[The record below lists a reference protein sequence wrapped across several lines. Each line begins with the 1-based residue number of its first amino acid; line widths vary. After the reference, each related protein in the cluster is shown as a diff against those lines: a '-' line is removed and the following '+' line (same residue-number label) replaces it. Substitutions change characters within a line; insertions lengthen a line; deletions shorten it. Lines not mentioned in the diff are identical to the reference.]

1 MKFLMDCN
9 GFEAVNINFVKSISL
24 ISVTRDEDDDDIY
37 IDDEL
42 DDENQRHK
50 KITVDAELASEEYSI
65 TLKEF
70 DSGEYEQDVQD
81 AKNYLAELVRSLN
94 NDDYR

>member
-9 GFEAVNINFVKSISL
+9 GFEAVNIKFIKSIAL
-24 ISVTRDEDDDDIY
+24 ISVTRDEDEDEIY
-37 IDDEL
+37 IDEEF
-42 DDENQRHK
+42 DDEQQRHK
-50 KITVDAELASEEYSI
+50 KITVDAELTGEEYSI

-70 DSGEYEQDVQD
+70 DSGDYEQDVQD
-81 AKNYLAELVRSLN
+81 AKDYLAELIRSLN